1 MIKVY
6 FESGRHAECVATF
19 ISEEVYMAAL
29 PSLEALAESQG
40 MSVTESIEHDSG
52 LFEEAVKLIHSASGS
67 ERAFGQG
74 MLKVLNELK

>member
-19 ISEEVYMAAL
+19 TSEEVYMAAL

-40 MSVTESIEHDSG
+40 MSVTESIEED
-52 LFEEAVKLIHSASGS
+52 
-67 ERAFGQG
+67 
-74 MLKVLNELK
+74 

>member
-40 MSVTESIEHDSG
+40 MTVTESIEED
-52 LFEEAVKLIHSASGS
+52 
-67 ERAFGQG
+67 
-74 MLKVLNELK
+74 